1 MRDWSEA
8 LLSAQTRLKAAQKA
22 LTLVNVGGGAGHD
35 KKRADEAETLLL
47 YAQQDI
53 TDAIAWARSI

>member
-8 LLSAQTRLKAAQKA
+8 LLSAPTRLKAAQKA

-35 KKRADEAETLLL
+35 KKRADEAETALL
-47 YAQQDI
+47 YAIEDLR
-53 TDAIAWARSI
+53 DAIAWARSR

>member
-22 LTLVNVGGGAGHD
+22 LTLVNVGGGQGHD
-35 KKRADEAETLLL
+35 LRRADEAETLLL
-47 YAQQDI
+47 YAIEDVR
-53 TDAIAWARSI
+53 DAIAWARSR